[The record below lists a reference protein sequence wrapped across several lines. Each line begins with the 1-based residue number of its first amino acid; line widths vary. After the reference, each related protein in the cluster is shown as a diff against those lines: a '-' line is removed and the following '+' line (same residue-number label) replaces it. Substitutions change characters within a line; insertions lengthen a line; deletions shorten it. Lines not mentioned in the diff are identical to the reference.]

1 MFSINRDPLVINLP
15 LVTPMPEENFLIYQ
29 AVARD
34 SRYPVE
40 AYQFVR
46 EAMAFADDT
55 MEMDEY
61 SFDSAASEEVV
72 AVRPQ
77 ERHLTGQQLCEA
89 IRRYSLNQFGY
100 MSRIVLKNWGIESTS
115 SFGDIVYNMIDAGIM
130 KKSTRDRRSHFDDV
144 FSFDVLETDFSISSS
159 VAPRRS

>member
-1 MFSINRDPLVINLP
+1 
-15 LVTPMPEENFLIYQ
+15 MPEENFLIFQ
-29 AVARD
+29 AVAQD
-34 SRYPVE
+34 GRYPVE

-61 SFDSAASEEVV
+61 SFDSGGNEEAV
-72 AVRPQ
+72 AVRSQ
-77 ERHLTGQQLCEA
+77 ERHLSGQQLCEA

-100 MSRIVLKNWGIESTS
+100 MARIVLKNWGIESTS
-115 SFGDIVYNMIDAGIM
+115 GFGDIVYNMIDAGIM
-130 KKSTRDRRSHFDDV
+130 KKSARDRRDHFDDV
-144 FSFDVLETDFSISSS
+144 FSFDVLESDFSINSS

>member
-1 MFSINRDPLVINLP
+1 
-15 LVTPMPEENFLIYQ
+15 MPEENFLIFQ
-29 AVARD
+29 AVAQD
-34 SRYPVE
+34 DRYPVE

-55 MEMDEY
+55 VEMDQY
-61 SFDSAASEEVV
+61 SFDSGVTEEIV
-72 AVRPQ
+72 AVRSQ

-89 IRRYSLNQFGY
+89 IRRYAMNQFGY
-100 MSRIVLKNWGIESTS
+100 MARIVLKNWGIESTS

-130 KKSTRDRRSHFDDV
+130 KKSARDRRSHFDDV
-144 FSFDVLETDFSISSS
+144 FTFDVLESDFAISNS